1 MDAQRQQLIAAVRA
15 AAADGRT
22 LRLRGGG
29 TKDFWGH
36 TLQGEVLDTR
46 AYAGIVSYEPSELV
60 VTARCGTPL
69 AELEATLAQK
79 GQCLAFE
86 PPHFGPGATVGGMVA
101 AGLSG
106 PARASVG
113 AVRDF
118 VLGARMINGRG
129 EDLTFGGQVM
139 KNVAGYDVSRLL
151 AGSWGTLGVITEVS
165 LKVLPVAP
173 AEATLMCAG
182 IGQKD
187 ALDLLHRWG
196 GQPLPLNA
204 SAWVHDTTAN
214 PGDDYLFVRL
224 RGAVAA
230 VESAVTRMGA
240 DAQALGAQVLRMDNA
255 EASQDWRAS
264 GEQTL
269 QFFEPPSGEL
279 CLWRLSVPQTAPVI
293 DLPELSHPSQYI
305 EWQGAQRWLWAPATA
320 ASALRQAVQ
329 RVGGHA
335 TLFRASLLGGST
347 DKAVGVNTPLDAVQQ
362 RIQRELQ
369 KQFDPQGVFA
379 TGRLGL

>member
-1 MDAQRQQLIAAVRA
+1 MDAQRQQLTDAVRA
-15 AAADGRT
+15 AAASGRT

-29 TKDFWGH
+29 TKDFWGAP
-36 TLQGEVLDTR
+36 LQGEVLDTR
-46 AYAGIVSYEPSELV
+46 AYAGIISYEPSELV

-69 AELEATLAQK
+69 AELEAALADK

-118 VLGARMINGRG
+118 VLGARMVNGKG

-151 AGSWGTLGVITEVS
+151 AGSWGTLGIVTEVS

-182 IGQKD
+182 IGQQV

-204 SAWVHDTTAN
+204 SAWVHDTTAS

-240 DAQALGAQVLRMDNA
+240 DAQALGAKVLRMNNA
-255 EASQDWRAS
+255 EAGGDWRAS

-279 CLWRLSVPQTAPVI
+279 CLWRLSVPQTAPAM
-293 DLPELSHPSQYI
+293 DLPYAQYI
-305 EWQGAQRWLWAPATA
+305 EWQGAQRWLWAPAA
-320 ASALRQAVQ
+320 AAAALREAAQ

-335 TLFRASLLGGST
+335 TLFRASLLGGTT
-347 DKAVGVNTPLDAVQQ
+347 DKAVGVITPPDAVQQ

-369 KQFDPQGVFA
+369 KQFDPHGVFA